1 MRIDKS
7 IQLAESYLRK
17 GQRSEAIAL
26 CQKILSSK
34 SHNDAIVYKI
44 LGEALEGEGAIEA
57 ARQAYIKAVKLQ
69 PNLVV
74 VWALL
79 GQLYA
84 DHGWL
89 DEAIF
94 HYQRALKLNPQ
105 WAQIHYHV
113 GTLFYR
119 LGKWDDAVTSFR
131 HAIALNSNY
140 YNAYFVLAVVLELQ
154 GKFED
159 AIKCYRHAMT
169 LPDKNRVEAYNN
181 LGALLLS
188 LGDVDDAISVLE
200 DAIALN
206 PDWASLYNN
215 LGRALYQK
223 KPDDAIGAYQH
234 AISLDPQMVLAHQ
247 NLGKAWQFQGL
258 HSAAIECFQQII
270 KLNPEHIGAYTD
282 LGFSLMALG
291 KIPDAIVC
299 FHRAIKLKPAFV
311 ESFCHDASLLV
322 DTDELTLAKIA
333 CGKFLKALMKEEGRG
348 KKEEGRGDELFIT
361 EKSAQDEE
369 SNSILNLAFDFDKI
383 CFYLGKTYLH
393 LGNALVEYGGYIQAE
408 LYYQKALQIQP
419 KIKEIYGNLA
429 YCLAK
434 QKRYNAAIV
443 VYKMA
448 LAIQVES
455 SKLYFELGQI
465 LELSQQWDGAINYYE
480 KAFSLSAE
488 HYPTSKVIYF
498 KGDIKPPQDFYL
510 STWEW
515 LINVNNTNNNYV
527 NIIWEDV
534 NKPSELHPE
543 AEECGGL
550 SCGPCLKKIT
560 ELFKPINLGW
570 NIYFCSQKD
579 EISLPYPRTFVATI
593 PEGRAWIVPQQN
605 YWMICNA
612 IAVITPDNYLLA
624 DLSRD
629 YPGKLPVCQKN
640 DPAKHRV
647 FELDAFPP
655 LETIDGNVAI
665 LSGLS
670 GNVYFHWMV
679 DILPR
684 IELLRQGGFDLEKID
699 GFVVNSY
706 QQPFQRETLG
716 LLGIP
721 ENKIIESDRVPHI
734 KAKQLICPSFPGDL
748 GWPPPWAIHFLRREF
763 FGKITLK
770 SGYPERIYISRS
782 KARFRKV
789 FNETEVIE
797 VLSHAGFVPIWLESL
812 SFEEQIALFTQAKI
826 IVSPHGSGLTN
837 IIFCQKG
844 TKVIE
849 LMSPH
854 YIGHYYWGISH
865 TLKLEHYY
873 LTGDAFECY
882 PLRELMYQNPLTEDI
897 WVNLSSLEKMLEMIL

>member
-1 MRIDKS
+1 MGIDKS

-26 CQKILSSK
+26 CQQILSSK
-34 SHNDAIVYKI
+34 SQNDAIVYKI

-69 PNLVV
+69 PKLVV

-159 AIKCYRHAMT
+159 AVKCYRHAMT
-169 LPDKNRVEAYNN
+169 LPDQNRVEAYNN
-181 LGALLLS
+181 LGALLLT
-188 LGDVDDAISVLE
+188 LGDVDGAISVLE
-200 DAIALN
+200 DAITLK

-223 KPDDAIGAYQH
+223 KPDDAIRAYQH
-234 AISLDPQMVLAHQ
+234 AISLDPQMVLAHH

-291 KIPDAIVC
+291 KIPDAIVS
-299 FHRAIKLKPAFV
+299 FRRAIKLKPTFV
-311 ESFCHDASLLV
+311 ESFCHEASLLV

-333 CGKFLKALMKEEGRG
+333 CGKFLNALMKG
-348 KKEEGRGDELFIT
+348 EGRGDEFFIT
-361 EKSAQDEE
+361 GTSAQEEE
-369 SNSILNLAFDFDKI
+369 SDLPLRIDEI
-383 CFYLGKTYLH
+383 CFYLGQTYLH
-393 LGNALVEYGGYIQAE
+393 LGNALVEYGGYIQGE
-408 LYYQKALQIQP
+408 KYYQQALKIQP
-419 KIKEIYGNLA
+419 KLQIIYSNLA

-434 QKRYNAAIV
+434 QKRYNAATI

-448 LAIQVES
+448 LAIQGDS
-455 SKLYFELGQI
+455 SQLYFELGQL
-465 LELSQQWDGAINYYE
+465 LELNQQWDVAINYYE
-480 KAFSLSAE
+480 KAVHLSRADS
-488 HYPTSKVIYF
+488 PTSKTIYL
-498 KGDIKPPQDFYL
+498 KGDINPPQSFYL

-515 LINVNNTNNNYV
+515 LINVNNTPNNYV

-534 NKPSELHPE
+534 NKDLELYPD
-543 AEECGGL
+543 AEDCGGL

-570 NIYFCSQKD
+570 NIYFCSEKD
-579 EISLPYPRTFVATI
+579 EISLPHPRSFVATI

-612 IAVITPDNYLLA
+612 IAVITPDNYLLG

-647 FELDAFPP
+647 FELDAFPE
-655 LETIDGNVAI
+655 LETIDGSVAI

-706 QQPFQRETLG
+706 RQPFQQETLR

-721 ENKIIESDRVPHI
+721 ERKIIESDRVPHI

-763 FGKITLK
+763 FSKITLK
-770 SGYPERIYISRS
+770 STYPERIYISRS

-789 FNETEVIE
+789 FNETEVIDI
-797 VLSHAGFVPIWLESL
+797 LNHAGFVPIWLESL
-812 SFEEQIALFTQAKI
+812 SLEEQIALFSQAKVI
-826 IVSPHGSGLTN
+826 ISPHGSGLTN
-837 IIFCQKG
+837 MIFCQKG

-865 TLKLEHYY
+865 TLQLEHYY

-897 WVNLSSLEKMLEMIL
+897 WVNLSSLKKMLEIIL

>member
-1 MRIDKS
+1 MVIDKS

-34 SHNDAIVYKI
+34 SQNDAIVYKI
-44 LGEALEGEGAIEA
+44 LGEALEGEGAIKA
-57 ARQAYIKAVKLQ
+57 ARQAYIKALKLQ
-69 PNLVV
+69 PMLVE

-79 GQLYA
+79 AQLYG

-94 HYQRALKLNPQ
+94 HYQRALKLNPKS
-105 WAQIHYHV
+105 AQLHYHL

-119 LGKWDDAVTSFR
+119 LGKWADAVTSFR

-140 YNAYFVLAVVLELQ
+140 YNAYFLLARVWELQ

-159 AIKCYRHAMT
+159 AVKCYRHAMT

-181 LGALLLS
+181 LGALFLI
-188 LGDVDDAISVLE
+188 LGDVDDALSVLE

-206 PDWASLYNN
+206 PNWASLYNN
-215 LGRALYQK
+215 LGQALYQK
-223 KPDDAIGAYQH
+223 KPDDAIRAYQH
-234 AISLDPQMVLAHQ
+234 AISLDPQMVLAHY
-247 NLGKAWQFQGL
+247 NLGKAWQLQGL

-270 KLNPEHIGAYTD
+270 KLNPQHIGAYTD
-282 LGFSLMALG
+282 LGFSLMALE
-291 KIPDAIVC
+291 KFPDAMAC
-299 FHRAIKLKPAFV
+299 FRRAIKLKPAFV
-311 ESFCHDASLLV
+311 ESFCHEASLLV
-322 DTDELTLAKIA
+322 DQDELTLAKIA
-333 CGKFLKALMKEEGRG
+333 CGKFLNALMKEEGRG
-348 KKEEGRGDELFIT
+348 DELLIT
-361 EKSAQDEE
+361 GDSSPSEMSDSQLVIDE
-369 SNSILNLAFDFDKI
+369 I
-383 CFYLGKTYLH
+383 CFYLGQTYRH
-393 LGNALVEYGGYIQAE
+393 LGNSLVEYGGCIQAE
-408 LYYQKALQIQP
+408 KYYQKALLIQP
-419 KIKEIYGNLA
+419 KNKEVYSNLA

-434 QKRYNAAIV
+434 EKRYTSAII

-448 LAIQVES
+448 LAIQPDVGQI
-455 SKLYFELGQI
+455 YFELGQI
-465 LELSQQWDGAINYYE
+465 MEHNKQWDAAINYYQKSFE
-480 KAFSLSAE
+480 LSLS
-488 HYPTSKVIYF
+488 HSPPIKKIYF
-498 KGDIKPPQDFYL
+498 SGDIQVPHRFYL

-515 LINVNNTNNNYV
+515 LINVKINPNYYV
-527 NIIWEDV
+527 KISWEDV
-534 NKPSELHPE
+534 NQISESHPHNKKDKQQKI
-543 AEECGGL
+543 EECGGL
-550 SCGPCLKKIT
+550 SCSPCLKAIT

-570 NIYFCSQKD
+570 NVYFCSEKD
-579 EISLPYPRTFVATI
+579 EISFPYPTTFVAAI

-605 YWMICNA
+605 YWMVCNA

-640 DPAKHRV
+640 DPGKHRV
-647 FELDAFPP
+647 FELDVFPP
-655 LETIDGNVAI
+655 LETIDGNIAI

-706 QQPFQRETLG
+706 QQSFQRETLG

-721 ENKIIESDRVPHI
+721 EGKIIESDRVPHI

-763 FGKITLK
+763 FGKLTLK

-782 KARFRKV
+782 QARYRKV

-797 VLSHAGFVPIWLESL
+797 VLSEAGFVPIWLESL
-812 SFEEQIALFTQAKI
+812 SFEEQIALFSQAKV

-837 IIFCQKG
+837 IIFCQRG

-849 LMSPH
+849 FMSPH

-897 WVNLSSLEKMLEMIL
+897 WVNLSSLKKMLELIV